1 MCGGGN
7 HGNVHRSEVAYAVKD
22 GGGGGG
28 GGGGGIDWVA
38 ARPRA
43 PTPATE
49 AEKAVRGHH

>member
-7 HGNVHRSEVAYAVKD
+7 HGNVHRSEVAYAVNER

-28 GGGGGIDWVA
+28 DWVA

-49 AEKAVRGHH
+49 TEKAVRGHH